1 MTISHQQRAVDNWRW
16 IRITWVFRDAIEGT
30 DLLIYAFPFFIVYAA
45 LKFLTYEQFLIA
57 PEKVV
62 QEKKK
67 RKVKLRLSRYS
78 TQTYVIFNKQEKKGA
93 KNNWQLLL
101 LLSWAVQQQKR
112 LEYNITRTIL
122 QARAWWFLPTPQ
134 FRWPTYHHFINYRC
148 VCTSRWDIPIEK
160 EPVACAPKKGF
171 LLNFKKN
178 QQTNK
183 KSMNDFGCCA
193 LTHPAETDGRNL

>member
-1 MTISHQQRAVDNWRW
+1 MESRAVDITANRSRLKFKTSKADAKKRMTNSHQQRAVDNWRW

-30 DLLIYAFPFFIVYAA
+30 DLLIYAFPFFIYAA

-62 QEKKK
+62 QEK
-67 RKVKLRLSRYS
+67 
-78 TQTYVIFNKQEKKGA
+78 KKGA

-148 VCTSRWDIPIEK
+148 VCVCTSRWNIPIEK

-171 LLNFKKN
+171 LLNF
-178 QQTNK
+178 
-183 KSMNDFGCCA
+183 
-193 LTHPAETDGRNL
+193 